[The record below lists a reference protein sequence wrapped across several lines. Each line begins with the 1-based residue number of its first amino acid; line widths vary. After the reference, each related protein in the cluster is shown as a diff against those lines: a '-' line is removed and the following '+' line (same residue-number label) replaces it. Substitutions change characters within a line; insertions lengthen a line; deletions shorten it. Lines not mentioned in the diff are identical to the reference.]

1 MRQQKPELPKPE
13 PVSVDVNRTAVL
25 VLDGSQRWGDPAQP
39 CNRLI
44 PAMPKFLDRVRKAN
58 LPIIYTVSFRNKGTP
73 EGQVYTGLN
82 PRPNEPVIYP
92 DGFDKFTGG
101 ELQSYLNLFT
111 IDTLIITGY
120 RSNISVLNTATKAT
134 RELNYTAIIPID
146 GMTAKTDYEQ
156 EYTLFHFTVLPS
168 QAADR
173 FRFTLLDMIHFAG
186 EKR

>member
-1 MRQQKPELPKPE
+1 MSRQKPQLPKPE
-13 PVSVDVNRTAVL
+13 PITANVHQTAVL
-25 VLDGSQRWGDPAQP
+25 VLDGSRRWGNPELP

-44 PAMPKFLDRVRKAN
+44 PAIPKFLDRARAVG

-82 PRPNEPVIYP
+82 RRVNEPVIYP

-101 ELQSYLNLFT
+101 ELQSYLNLFNV
-111 IDTLIITGY
+111 DTLIITGY

-156 EYTLFHFTVLPS
+156 EYTLFHFTVLPA

-173 FRFTLLDMIHFAG
+173 FRFTLLDMIQFTG

>member
-1 MRQQKPELPKPE
+1 MSRQKPQLPKTE
-13 PVSVDVNRTAVL
+13 PITVDVYQTAVL
-25 VLDGSQRWGDPAQP
+25 VLDGSRRWGDPAQP

-44 PAMPKFLDRVRKAN
+44 PAIPKFLDRARAAG

-82 PRPNEPVIYP
+82 RRPNEPVIYP

-101 ELQSYLNLFT
+101 ELQSYLNFFH
-111 IDTLIITGY
+111 IDTLVITGY

-134 RELNYTAIIPID
+134 RELDYTAVIPID
-146 GMTAKTDYEQ
+146 GVTAKTDYEQ
-156 EYTLFHFTVLPS
+156 EYTLFHFTVLPA

-173 FRFTLLDMIHFAG
+173 FRFTLLDMIQFTG
-186 EKR
+186 EKK

>member
-1 MRQQKPELPKPE
+1 MSRQKPQLPKPE
-13 PVSVDVNRTAVL
+13 PITVDVYQTAVL
-25 VLDGSQRWGDPAQP
+25 VLDGSRRWGDPAQP

-44 PAMPKFLDRVRKAN
+44 PAIPKFLDRARAAG

-82 PRPNEPVIYP
+82 RRPNEPVIYP

-101 ELQSYLNLFT
+101 ELQSYLNFFH
-111 IDTLIITGY
+111 IDTLVITGY

-134 RELNYTAIIPID
+134 RELDYTAVIPID
-146 GMTAKTDYEQ
+146 GVTAKTDYEQ
-156 EYTLFHFTVLPS
+156 EYTLFHFTVLPV

-173 FRFTLLDMIHFAG
+173 FRFTLLDMIQFTG
-186 EKR
+186 EKK

>member
-1 MRQQKPELPKPE
+1 MSQSNPQLPTPES
-13 PVSVDVNRTAVL
+13 VTVDVFQTAVL
-25 VLDGSQRWGDPAQP
+25 VLDGSPRWGNPAQP

-44 PAMPKFLDRVRKAN
+44 PAIPNFLDRAREAG

-82 PRPNEPVIYP
+82 RKPNEPVIYP

-101 ELQSYLNLFT
+101 ELQSYLNLFN

-146 GMTAKTDYEQ
+146 GMTAKTDFEQ

-173 FRFTLLDMIHFAG
+173 FRFTRLDMIQFAG
-186 EKR
+186 NKK